1 VNGELKLS
9 EIKAITVKLKIG
21 SKWWGSFLI

>member
-1 VNGELKLS
+1 VNGKLKLS

-21 SKWWGSFLI
+21 RKWWGSFLI